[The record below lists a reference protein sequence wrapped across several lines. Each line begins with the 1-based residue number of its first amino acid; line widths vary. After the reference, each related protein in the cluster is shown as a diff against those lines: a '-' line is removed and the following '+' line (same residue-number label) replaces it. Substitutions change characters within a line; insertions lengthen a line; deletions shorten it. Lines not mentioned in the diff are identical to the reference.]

1 MRTDQTDYKLFYWNG
16 IQGRGEFVRLA
27 FEDAGIAY
35 DDVGRHDEEAL
46 ARVLEPSLESL
57 TPFALPVLHHHNGDD
72 VVVVAHS
79 AAILHYIA
87 PRIGV
92 VPDDEASRMRA
103 HQIQLTITDL
113 LAEVHDT
120 HHPIAMSLYYEDQKT
135 EAKKRSHAFVHER
148 LPKYLRYFERALEGN
163 AWLVGERCS
172 YVDLSLF
179 QVITGLRY
187 AFPKAMSVHEPS
199 FPTLTAL
206 HDAVEDR
213 PHIERYLQSKRR
225 LALNDH
231 DLFRHYPELD
241 MSGSAGLTPKGRAGV
256 PARRVKST
264 KKKTTKKKAKTK
276 KRR

>member
-1 MRTDQTDYKLFYWNG
+1 MISDYRLFYWNG

-35 DDVGRHDEEAL
+35 DDVGRRDEQEL
-46 ARVLEPSLESL
+46 MRVLEPSLEAL
-57 TPFALPVLHHHNGDD
+57 TPFALPVLHHHNGND

-92 VPDDEASRMRA
+92 IPDNEASRMRA
-103 HQIQLTITDL
+103 HQLQLTITDL
-113 LAEVHDT
+113 LAEAHDT
-120 HHPIAMSLYYEDQKT
+120 HHPIALSAYYEDQKS
-135 EAKKRSHAFVHER
+135 EAKKRAHAFVHER
-148 LPKYLRYFERALEGN
+148 IPKYLRYFERALEGN
-163 AWLVGERCS
+163 AWLVGEHCS
-172 YVDLSLF
+172 YADLSLF

-187 AFPKAMSVHEPS
+187 AFPRAMSVHEPS

-213 PHIERYLQSKRR
+213 PHIARYLASKHR
-225 LALNDH
+225 LAMNDH

-241 MSGSAGLTPKGRAGV
+241 MSGAAAARGGAKAKAAPKKKKKAA
-256 PARRVKST
+256 P
-264 KKKTTKKKAKTK
+264 KKKTAPK
-276 KRR
+276 KRKRR

>member
-1 MRTDQTDYKLFYWNG
+1 MSTDYRLFYWNG

-27 FEDAGIAY
+27 FEDAGIGY

-57 TPFALPVLHHHNGDD
+57 TPFALPVLHHHNGDQI
-72 VVVVAHS
+72 VVVSHT
-79 AAILHYIA
+79 AAILHYLA

-92 VPDDEASRMRA
+92 VPDDEPSRMHA

-120 HHPIAMSLYYEDQKT
+120 HHPIALGLYYEQQKS
-135 EAKKRSHAFVHER
+135 EAKKRAHAFVHER
-148 LPKYLRYFERALEGN
+148 IPKFLRYFERALEGN

-213 PHIERYLQSKRR
+213 PHIARYLASKRR
-225 LALNDH
+225 LAMNDH

-241 MSGSAGLTPKGRAGV
+241 MGA
-256 PARRVKST
+256 PAKA
-264 KKKTTKKKAKTK
+264 TKKKAPKKKAPKKKAPKKKAPKKK
-276 KRR
+276 KR

>member
-1 MRTDQTDYKLFYWNG
+1 MQTDYRLFYWNG

-57 TPFALPVLHHHNGDD
+57 TPFALPVLHHHNGDHT
-72 VVVVAHS
+72 VVVSHT

-92 VPDDEASRMRA
+92 IPDDEASRMRA

-120 HHPIAMSLYYEDQKT
+120 HHPIATSLYYEDQKS
-135 EAKKRSHAFVHER
+135 EAKKRAHAFVHER

-213 PHIERYLQSKRR
+213 PHIARYLESKRR

-241 MSGSAGLTPKGRAGV
+241 MGASAGLTAPKTKAKSK
-256 PARRVKST
+256 PAKKKPT
-264 KKKTTKKKAKTK
+264 KKKATTTTKKK
-276 KRR
+276 KRKSTR